1 MLKVAGGGGGVSGAL
16 VYQGTWD
23 ALTNNPTLT
32 SGVGTKGYYYVVSI
46 AGTTNLDG
54 ITDWQVGDWAVFNG
68 TVWQKVDNSE
78 ITYVSNVATGTGLT
92 GGPITST
99 GTISIA
105 NTAVTAASYGAADT
119 VGTFTVN
126 AQGQLTAAANAAI
139 AINVGAVSGAV
150 PNTVNVLAGT
160 GLSGGG
166 ALTANVTLSNAGVL
180 SFNTRVGDVTL
191 SNTDVITAL
200 GYTPGTGNGT
210 VTSVTGTTPISS
222 SGGATPNISISLAN
236 TTTDGYLSSTD
247 WNTFNGKQTAYT
259 NLSTIGGLA
268 NSAGW
273 LYNNG
278 TGTFSYSTPTA
289 ADVGAVPTT
298 RTLSINGTSYDLTAN
313 RTWSVGT
320 VTSVAALTLGTT
332 GTDLSSTVADSTTT
346 PVITLNVP
354 TASATNRG
362 VLSSADWTTF
372 NNKGTGN
379 GSVTSVD
386 VLGGTTG
393 LTTSG
398 GPITTSGNITIAGT
412 LNVSSG
418 GTGVTSLTANAVII
432 GNATGA
438 VTTVAPGAL
447 NNALISDGTNWV
459 STALPASGVTITDDT
474 SSNATRYVTLTANTS
489 GTITTINVSSTK
501 LTFNPS
507 TGVLGAS
514 VHSSTNGI
522 HINNLTI
529 ASSYTL
535 PNGYGGMSTGPITL
549 SSGVAV
555 TVPSG
560 SRWVVL

>member
-1 MLKVAGGGGGVSGAL
+1 MLKVAGGGGVSGAL

-32 SGVGTKGYYYVVSI
+32 SGVGTKGYYYVVSV

-105 NTAVTAASYGAADT
+105 NTTVTAASYGAADT

-126 AQGQLTAAANAAI
+126 AQGQLTAAANASIAINVAAVSGAVANTINVLSGTGLTGGGALTSNVTLSIANTTVTSGTYGNASTVAQFEVNPQGQLTSASNQAI
-139 AINVGAVSGAV
+139 AINVAAVSGAV
-150 PNTVNVLAGT
+150 PNTVNVIAGT
-160 GLSGGG
+160 GMSGGG
-166 ALTANVTLSNAGVL
+166 ALTGNVTLTNAGVT
-180 SFNTRVGDVTL
+180 SFNTRIGDVTL
-191 SNTDVITAL
+191 SNTDVTTAL

-210 VTSVTGTTPISS
+210 ITAVTGTLPISS
-222 SGGATPNISISLAN
+222 SGGTTPNISISLAN
-236 TTTDGYLSSTD
+236 ATTDGYLSFTD
-247 WNTFNGKQTAYT
+247 WNTFNNKQP
-259 NLSTIGGLA
+259 S
-268 NSAGW
+268 
-273 LYNNG
+273 G
-278 TGTFSYSTPTA
+278 TY
-289 ADVGAVPTT
+289 
-298 RTLSINGTSYDLTAN
+298 
-313 RTWSVGT
+313 
-320 VTSVAALTLGTT
+320 VTSVGATSPVASSGGTT
-332 GTDLSSTVADSTTT
+332 PTISMAQANATTDGYLTSS
-346 PVITLNVP
+346 
-354 TASATNRG
+354 
-362 VLSSADWTTF
+362 DWTTF

-412 LNVSSG
+412 LVVGNG
-418 GTGVTSLTANAVII
+418 GTGVTSISANAVVI
-432 GNATGA
+432 GNGSGA
-438 VTTVAPGAL
+438 ITTVAPGAL
-447 NNALISDGTNWV
+447 NNALISNGTNWV
-459 STALPASGVTITDDT
+459 SQALPASGVTISDDT

-489 GTITTINVSSTK
+489 GTITTENVSSTK
-501 LTFNPS
+501 LSFNPS
-507 TGVLGAS
+507 TGTLSSTVMSATNGLYINNMTVGAS
-514 VHSSTNGI
+514 Y
-522 HINNLTI
+522 TI
-529 ASSYTL
+529 PS
-535 PNGYGGMSTGPITL
+535 GYGAMSTGPITV
-549 SSGVAV
+549 SSNVSV

>member
-1 MLKVAGGGGGVSGAL
+1 
-16 VYQGTWD
+16 
-23 ALTNNPTLT
+23 
-32 SGVGTKGYYYVVSI
+32 
-46 AGTTNLDG
+46 
-54 ITDWQVGDWAVFNG
+54 
-68 TVWQKVDNSE
+68 
-78 ITYVSNVATGTGLT
+78 
-92 GGPITST
+92 
-99 GTISIA
+99 
-105 NTAVTAASYGAADT
+105 VTAASYGAANT

-139 AINVGAVSGAV
+139 AINVNAVSGAV

-166 ALTANVTLSNAGVL
+166 ALTANVTLSNTGVL
-180 SFNTRVGDVTL
+180 SFNTRTGNVSL
-191 SNTDVITAL
+191 SNTDVTTAL

-222 SGGATPNISISLAN
+222 SGGATPNISISLSNA
-236 TTTDGYLSSTD
+236 TTDGYLSSTD
-247 WNTFNGKQTAYT
+247 WNTFNNKQPSGTYVNSVGAT
-259 NLSTIGGLA
+259 SPVASSGG
-268 NSAGW
+268 
-273 LYNNG
+273 
-278 TGTFSYSTPTA
+278 TTPTISMA
-289 ADVGAVPTT
+289 QANATT
-298 RTLSINGTSYDLTAN
+298 NGF
-313 RTWSVGT
+313 
-320 VTSVAALTLGTT
+320 
-332 GTDLSSTVADSTTT
+332 LSST
-346 PVITLNVP
+346 
-354 TASATNRG
+354 
-362 VLSSADWTTF
+362 DWTTF

-379 GSVTSVD
+379 GSVTSVG

-412 LNVSSG
+412 LNVGNG
-418 GTGVTSLTANAVII
+418 GTGVTSIAANAVVI

-447 NNALISDGTNWV
+447 NNALISNGTNWV

-489 GTITTINVSSTK
+489 GTITTVNVSSTK

-529 ASSYTL
+529 ASSYTI
-535 PNGYGGMSTGPITL
+535 PSGYGAISTGPITL
-549 SSGVAV
+549 SGGVV
-555 TVPSG
+555 ITVPSG

>member
-1 MLKVAGGGGGVSGAL
+1 MLKVAGGGGVSGAL
-16 VYQGTWD
+16 VYQGTWN
-23 ALTNNPTLT
+23 ASTNSPTLA
-32 SGVGTKGYYYVVSI
+32 SGVGVKGYYYVVSV
-46 AGTTNLDG
+46 AGSTNLDG

-99 GTISIA
+99 GTISIS
-105 NTAVTAASYGAADT
+105 NTTVTAASYGAADT

-126 AQGQLTAAANAAI
+126 AQGQLTAAANASI

-150 PNTVNVLAGT
+150 PNTVNVIAGT

-166 ALTANVTLSNAGVL
+166 ALTANVTLTNAGVTA
-180 SFNTRVGDVTL
+180 FNTRTGNVTL
-191 SNTDVITAL
+191 SGADVTTAL

-210 VTSVTGTTPISS
+210 VTSVTGTLPISS
-222 SGGATPNISISLAN
+222 SGGVTPNISISLAN
-236 TTTDGYLSSTD
+236 ATTDGYLNFTD
-247 WNTFNGKQTAYT
+247 WNTFNNKQPSGTYVNSVGAT
-259 NLSTIGGLA
+259 SPVASSGG
-268 NSAGW
+268 
-273 LYNNG
+273 
-278 TGTFSYSTPTA
+278 TTPTISMA
-289 ADVGAVPTT
+289 QANATT
-298 RTLSINGTSYDLTAN
+298 NGY
-313 RTWSVGT
+313 
-320 VTSVAALTLGTT
+320 
-332 GTDLSSTVADSTTT
+332 LSST
-346 PVITLNVP
+346 
-354 TASATNRG
+354 
-362 VLSSADWTTF
+362 DWTTF

-386 VLGGTTG
+386 VLGGSTG

-398 GPITTSGNITIAGT
+398 GPITGSGNITIAGT
-412 LNVSSG
+412 LVVGNG
-418 GTGVTSLTANAVII
+418 GTGVTSLTANAVVI

-438 VTTVAPGAL
+438 VTTVSPGAL
-447 NNALISDGTNWV
+447 NNALISNGTNWV
-459 STALPASGVTITDDT
+459 SQALPASGVTVTDDT
-474 SSNATRYVTLTANTS
+474 SSNATRYITLTANTS
-489 GTITTINVSSTK
+489 GTITTVNVSSTK

-514 VHSSTNGI
+514 IHSSTNGI

-529 ASSYTL
+529 ASSYTI
-535 PNGYGGMSTGPITL
+535 PSGYGAMSTGPITL

>member
-1 MLKVAGGGGGVSGAL
+1 MLKVAGGGGVSGAL

-32 SGVGTKGYYYVVSI
+32 SSVGTKGYYYVVSV
-46 AGTTNLDG
+46 AGTTNLNG
-54 ITDWQVGDWAVFNG
+54 ITDWQAGDWAVFNG

-92 GGPITST
+92 GGPITTT

-105 NTAVTAASYGAADT
+105 NTTVTAASYGAANT

-166 ALTANVTLSNAGVL
+166 ALTANVTLSNTGVL
-180 SFNTRVGDVTL
+180 SFNTRTGNVSL
-191 SNTDVITAL
+191 SNTDVTTAL

-210 VTSVTGTTPISS
+210 VTSVTGTLPISS
-222 SGGATPNISISLAN
+222 SGGVTPNISISLAN
-236 TTTDGYLSSTD
+236 ASTDGYLSSTD
-247 WNTFNGKQTAYT
+247 WNTFNNKQPSGTYVNSVSAT
-259 NLSTIGGLA
+259 SPVASSGG
-268 NSAGW
+268 
-273 LYNNG
+273 
-278 TGTFSYSTPTA
+278 TTPTISMA
-289 ADVGAVPTT
+289 QANATT
-298 RTLSINGTSYDLTAN
+298 NGF
-313 RTWSVGT
+313 
-320 VTSVAALTLGTT
+320 
-332 GTDLSSTVADSTTT
+332 LSST
-346 PVITLNVP
+346 
-354 TASATNRG
+354 
-362 VLSSADWTTF
+362 DWTTF
-372 NNKGTGN
+372 NSKGTGN

-412 LNVSSG
+412 LNVGNG
-418 GTGVTSLTANAVII
+418 GTGVTSISANAVVI

-447 NNALISDGTNWV
+447 NNALISNGTNWV

-474 SSNATRYVTLTANTS
+474 SSNATRYITLTANTS
-489 GTITTINVSSTK
+489 GTITTVNVSSTK

-514 VHSSTNGI
+514 IHSSTNGI

>member
-1 MLKVAGGGGGVSGAL
+1 MLKVAGGGGVSGAL
-16 VYQGTWD
+16 VYQGTWN
-23 ALTNNPTLT
+23 ASTNSPTLA
-32 SGVGTKGYYYVVSI
+32 SGVGVKGYYYVVSV
-46 AGTTNLDG
+46 AGSTNLDG

-99 GTISIA
+99 GTISIS

-126 AQGQLTAAANAAI
+126 AQGQLTAAANASI

-150 PNTVNVLAGT
+150 PNTVNVIAGT

-166 ALTANVTLSNAGVL
+166 ALTANVTLTNAGVTA
-180 SFNTRVGDVTL
+180 FNTRTGNVTL
-191 SNTDVITAL
+191 SGADVTTAL

-210 VTSVTGTTPISS
+210 VTSVTGTLPIAS
-222 SGGATPNISISLAN
+222 SGGVTPNISISLAN
-236 TTTDGYLSSTD
+236 ATTDGYLNFTD
-247 WNTFNGKQTAYT
+247 WNTFNNKQPSGTYVNSVGAT
-259 NLSTIGGLA
+259 SPVASSGG
-268 NSAGW
+268 
-273 LYNNG
+273 
-278 TGTFSYSTPTA
+278 TTPTISMA
-289 ADVGAVPTT
+289 QANATT
-298 RTLSINGTSYDLTAN
+298 NGY
-313 RTWSVGT
+313 
-320 VTSVAALTLGTT
+320 
-332 GTDLSSTVADSTTT
+332 LSST
-346 PVITLNVP
+346 
-354 TASATNRG
+354 
-362 VLSSADWTTF
+362 DWTTF

-386 VLGGTTG
+386 VLGGSTG

-398 GPITTSGNITIAGT
+398 GPITGSGNITIAGT
-412 LNVSSG
+412 LVVSNG
-418 GTGVTSLTANAVII
+418 GTGVTSLTANAVVI

-438 VTTVAPGAL
+438 VTTVSPGAL
-447 NNALISDGTNWV
+447 NNALISNGTNWV
-459 STALPASGVTITDDT
+459 SQALPASGVTVTDDT
-474 SSNATRYVTLTANTS
+474 SSNATRYITLTANTS
-489 GTITTINVSSTK
+489 GTITTVNVSSTK

-514 VHSSTNGI
+514 IHSSTNGI

-529 ASSYTL
+529 ASSYTI
-535 PNGYGGMSTGPITL
+535 PNGYGAMSTGPITL

>member
-1 MLKVAGGGGGVSGAL
+1 MLKVAGGGGVSGAL
-16 VYQGTWD
+16 VYQGTWN
-23 ALTNNPTLT
+23 ASTNSPTLA
-32 SGVGTKGYYYVVSI
+32 SGVGVKGYYYVVSV
-46 AGTTNLDG
+46 AGSTNLDG

-99 GTISIA
+99 GTISIS

-139 AINVGAVSGAV
+139 AINVAAVSGAV
-150 PNTVNVLAGT
+150 PNTVNVIAGT

-166 ALTANVTLSNAGVL
+166 ALTANVTLTNAGVTA
-180 SFNTRVGDVTL
+180 FNTRTGNVTL
-191 SNTDVITAL
+191 SGTDVTTAL

-210 VTSVTGTTPISS
+210 VTSVTGTLPIAS
-222 SGGATPNISISLAN
+222 SGGVTPNISISLAN
-236 TTTDGYLSSTD
+236 ATTDGYLNFTD
-247 WNTFNGKQTAYT
+247 WNTFNNKQPSGTYVNSVGAT
-259 NLSTIGGLA
+259 SPVASSGG
-268 NSAGW
+268 
-273 LYNNG
+273 
-278 TGTFSYSTPTA
+278 TTPTISMA
-289 ADVGAVPTT
+289 QANATT
-298 RTLSINGTSYDLTAN
+298 NGY
-313 RTWSVGT
+313 
-320 VTSVAALTLGTT
+320 
-332 GTDLSSTVADSTTT
+332 LSST
-346 PVITLNVP
+346 
-354 TASATNRG
+354 
-362 VLSSADWTTF
+362 DWTTF

-386 VLGGTTG
+386 VLGGSTG

-398 GPITTSGNITIAGT
+398 GPITGSGNITIAGT
-412 LNVSSG
+412 LVVGNG
-418 GTGVTSLTANAVII
+418 GTGVTSLTANAVVI

-438 VTTVAPGAL
+438 VTTVSPGAL
-447 NNALISDGTNWV
+447 NNALISNGTNWV
-459 STALPASGVTITDDT
+459 SQALPASGVTVTDDT
-474 SSNATRYVTLTANTS
+474 SSNATRYITLTANTS
-489 GTITTINVSSTK
+489 GTITTVNVSSTK

-514 VHSSTNGI
+514 IHSSTNGI

-529 ASSYTL
+529 ASSYTI
-535 PNGYGGMSTGPITL
+535 PNGYGAMSTGPITL

>member
-1 MLKVAGGGGGVSGAL
+1 MLKVAGGGGVSGAL
-16 VYQGTWD
+16 VYQGTWN
-23 ALTNNPTLT
+23 ASTNSPTLA
-32 SGVGTKGYYYVVSI
+32 SGVGTKGYYYVVSV
-46 AGTTNLDG
+46 AGSTNLDG
-54 ITDWQVGDWAVFNG
+54 ITDWQIGDWAVFNG

-78 ITYVSNVATGTGLT
+78 ITYVSNVATGTGLS

-99 GTISIA
+99 GTISIS

-126 AQGQLTAAANAAI
+126 AQGQLTAAANASI

-150 PNTVNVLAGT
+150 PNTVNVIAGT

-166 ALTANVTLSNAGVL
+166 ALTANVTLTNAGVTA
-180 SFNTRVGDVTL
+180 FNTRTGNVTL
-191 SNTDVITAL
+191 SGTDVTTAL

-210 VTSVTGTTPISS
+210 VTSVTGTLPISS
-222 SGGATPNISISLAN
+222 SGGTTPNISITLAN
-236 TTTDGYLSSTD
+236 ATTDGYLSSTD
-247 WNTFNGKQTAYT
+247 WNTFNNKQPSGTYVNSVSAT
-259 NLSTIGGLA
+259 SPVASSGG
-268 NSAGW
+268 
-273 LYNNG
+273 
-278 TGTFSYSTPTA
+278 TTPTISMA
-289 ADVGAVPTT
+289 QANATT
-298 RTLSINGTSYDLTAN
+298 NGY
-313 RTWSVGT
+313 
-320 VTSVAALTLGTT
+320 
-332 GTDLSSTVADSTTT
+332 LSST
-346 PVITLNVP
+346 
-354 TASATNRG
+354 
-362 VLSSADWTTF
+362 DWTTF

-386 VLGGTTG
+386 VLGGSTG

-412 LNVSSG
+412 LVVSNG
-418 GTGVTSLTANAVII
+418 GTGVTSLTANAVVI

-438 VTTVAPGAL
+438 VTTVSPGAL
-447 NNALISDGTNWV
+447 NNALISNGTNWV
-459 STALPASGVTITDDT
+459 SQALPASGVTVTDDT
-474 SSNATRYVTLTANTS
+474 SSNATRYITLTANTS
-489 GTITTINVSSTK
+489 GTITTVNVSSTK

-514 VHSSTNGI
+514 IHSSTNGI

-529 ASSYTL
+529 ASSYTI
-535 PNGYGGMSTGPITL
+535 PSGYGAMSTGPITL

>member
-191 SNTDVITAL
+191 SNTDVTTAL

-289 ADVGAVPTT
+289 SDVGAVPTT

-418 GTGVTSLTANAVII
+418 GTGVTSLTSNAVII

-438 VTTVAPGAL
+438 VTTVSPGAF

-459 STALPASGVTITDDT
+459 SSALPASGVTITDDT
-474 SSNATRYVTLTANTS
+474 SSNVTRYVTLTGNSS

-507 TGVLGAS
+507 TGTLTSTVLSAS
-514 VHSSTNGI
+514 NGLL
-522 HINNLTI
+522 INNMTVSASYTI
-529 ASSYTL
+529 PSSYSA
-535 PNGYGGMSTGPITL
+535 MSTGPITL

>member
-1 MLKVAGGGGGVSGAL
+1 MLKVAGGGGVSGAL

-54 ITDWQVGDWAVFNG
+54 VTDWQVGDWAVFNG

-99 GTISIA
+99 GTISIS

-126 AQGQLTAAANAAI
+126 AQGQLTAAANASI

-150 PNTVNVLAGT
+150 PNTVNVIAGT

-166 ALTANVTLSNAGVL
+166 ALTANVTLTNAGVTA
-180 SFNTRVGDVTL
+180 FNTRTGNVTL
-191 SNTDVITAL
+191 SGTDVTTAL

-210 VTSVTGTTPISS
+210 VTSVTGTLPISS
-222 SGGATPNISISLAN
+222 SGGTTPNISITLAN
-236 TTTDGYLSSTD
+236 ATTDGYLSSTD
-247 WNTFNGKQTAYT
+247 WNTFNNKQPSGTYVNSVGAT
-259 NLSTIGGLA
+259 SPVASSGG
-268 NSAGW
+268 
-273 LYNNG
+273 
-278 TGTFSYSTPTA
+278 TTPTISMA
-289 ADVGAVPTT
+289 QANATT
-298 RTLSINGTSYDLTAN
+298 DGY
-313 RTWSVGT
+313 
-320 VTSVAALTLGTT
+320 
-332 GTDLSSTVADSTTT
+332 LSST
-346 PVITLNVP
+346 
-354 TASATNRG
+354 
-362 VLSSADWTTF
+362 DWTTF

-398 GPITTSGNITIAGT
+398 GPITGAGNITIAGT
-412 LNVSSG
+412 LVVSNG
-418 GTGVTSLTANAVII
+418 GTGVTSLTANAVVI

-438 VTTVAPGAL
+438 VTTVSPGAL
-447 NNALISDGTNWV
+447 NNALISNGTNWV
-459 STALPASGVTITDDT
+459 SQALPASGVTVTDDT
-474 SSNATRYVTLTANTS
+474 SSNATRYITLTANTS
-489 GTITTINVSSTK
+489 GTITTVNVSSTK

-514 VHSSTNGI
+514 IHSSTNGI

-529 ASSYTL
+529 ASSYTI
-535 PNGYGGMSTGPITL
+535 PNGYGAMSTGPITL

>member
-1 MLKVAGGGGGVSGAL
+1 MLKVAGGGGVSGAL

-32 SGVGTKGYYYVVSI
+32 SGVGTKGYYYVVSV

-180 SFNTRVGDVTL
+180 SFNTRVGAVTL
-191 SNTDVITAL
+191 SNTDVTTAL

-289 ADVGAVPTT
+289 ADVGAVPTA

-418 GTGVTSLTANAVII
+418 GTGVTSLTSNAVII
-432 GNATGA
+432 GNGTGA

-447 NNALISDGTNWV
+447 NNALISNGTNWV

-489 GTITTINVSSTK
+489 GTITTVNVSSTK

-529 ASSYTL
+529 ASSYTI
-535 PNGYGGMSTGPITL
+535 PSGYGGMSTGPITL

>member
-1 MLKVAGGGGGVSGAL
+1 MLKVAGGGGVSGAL

-23 ALTNNPTLT
+23 ALTNDPTLT
-32 SGVGTKGYYYVVSI
+32 SSVGTKGYYYVVSV
-46 AGTTNLDG
+46 AGTTNLNG
-54 ITDWQVGDWAVFNG
+54 ITDWQAGDWAVFNG

-92 GGPITST
+92 GGPITTT
-99 GTISIA
+99 GTISIS
-105 NTAVTAASYGAADT
+105 NTTVTAASYGAADT

-166 ALTANVTLSNAGVL
+166 ALTANVTLSNTGVL
-180 SFNTRVGDVTL
+180 SFNTRTGNVSL
-191 SNTDVITAL
+191 SNTDVTTAL

-222 SGGATPNISISLAN
+222 SGGVTPNISISLAN
-236 TTTDGYLSSTD
+236 ATTDGYLSSTD
-247 WNTFNGKQTAYT
+247 WNTFNNKQPSGTYVNSVGAT
-259 NLSTIGGLA
+259 SPVASSGG
-268 NSAGW
+268 
-273 LYNNG
+273 
-278 TGTFSYSTPTA
+278 TTPTISMA
-289 ADVGAVPTT
+289 QANATT
-298 RTLSINGTSYDLTAN
+298 NGF
-313 RTWSVGT
+313 
-320 VTSVAALTLGTT
+320 
-332 GTDLSSTVADSTTT
+332 LSST
-346 PVITLNVP
+346 
-354 TASATNRG
+354 
-362 VLSSADWTTF
+362 DWTTF
-372 NNKGTGN
+372 NSKGTGN

-398 GPITTSGNITIAGT
+398 GPIA
-412 LNVSSG
+412 
-418 GTGVTSLTANAVII
+418 ANAVVI

-447 NNALISDGTNWV
+447 NNALISNGTNWV

-474 SSNATRYVTLTANTS
+474 SSNATRYITLTANTS
-489 GTITTINVSSTK
+489 GTITTVNVSSTK

-514 VHSSTNGI
+514 IHSSTNGI

-529 ASSYTL
+529 ASSYTI
-535 PNGYGGMSTGPITL
+535 PSGYGAMSTGPITL
-549 SSGVAV
+549 SGGVV
-555 TVPSG
+555 ITVPSG

>member
-32 SGVGTKGYYYVVSI
+32 SGVGTKGYYYVVSV

-180 SFNTRVGDVTL
+180 SFNTRVGAVTL
-191 SNTDVITAL
+191 SNTDVTTAL

-289 ADVGAVPTT
+289 ADVGAVPTA

-418 GTGVTSLTANAVII
+418 GTGVTSLTSNAVII
-432 GNATGA
+432 GNGTGA

-447 NNALISDGTNWV
+447 NNALISNGTNWV

-489 GTITTINVSSTK
+489 GTITTVNVSSTK

-529 ASSYTL
+529 ASSYTI
-535 PNGYGGMSTGPITL
+535 PSGYGGMSTGPITL

>member
-1 MLKVAGGGGGVSGAL
+1 MLKVAGGGGVSGAL

-92 GGPITST
+92 GGPITTT
-99 GTISIA
+99 GTISIS
-105 NTAVTAASYGAADT
+105 NTTVTAASYGAADT

-191 SNTDVITAL
+191 SNTDVTTAL

-289 ADVGAVPTT
+289 ADVGAVPTA

-412 LNVSSG
+412 LNVGSG

-474 SSNATRYVTLTANTS
+474 SSNVTRYVTLTANTS

-529 ASSYTL
+529 ASSYTI
-535 PNGYGGMSTGPITL
+535 PSGYGGMSTGPITL

>member
-1 MLKVAGGGGGVSGAL
+1 MLKVAGGGGVSGAL
-16 VYQGTWD
+16 VYQGTWN
-23 ALTNNPTLT
+23 ASTNSPTLA
-32 SGVGTKGYYYVVSI
+32 SGVGVKGYYYVVSV
-46 AGTTNLDG
+46 AGSTNLDG

-99 GTISIA
+99 GTISIS

-126 AQGQLTAAANAAI
+126 AQGQLTAAANASI

-150 PNTVNVLAGT
+150 PNTVNVIAGT

-166 ALTANVTLSNAGVL
+166 ALTANVTLTNAGVTA
-180 SFNTRVGDVTL
+180 FNTRTGNVTL
-191 SNTDVITAL
+191 SGADVTTAL

-210 VTSVTGTTPISS
+210 VTSVTGTLPIAS
-222 SGGATPNISISLAN
+222 SGGTTPNISITLAN
-236 TTTDGYLSSTD
+236 ATTDGYLSSTD
-247 WNTFNGKQTAYT
+247 WNTFNNKQPSGTYVNSVSAT
-259 NLSTIGGLA
+259 SPVASSGG
-268 NSAGW
+268 
-273 LYNNG
+273 
-278 TGTFSYSTPTA
+278 TTPTISMA
-289 ADVGAVPTT
+289 QANATT
-298 RTLSINGTSYDLTAN
+298 NGY
-313 RTWSVGT
+313 
-320 VTSVAALTLGTT
+320 
-332 GTDLSSTVADSTTT
+332 LSST
-346 PVITLNVP
+346 
-354 TASATNRG
+354 
-362 VLSSADWTTF
+362 DWTTF

-386 VLGGTTG
+386 VLGGSTG

-412 LNVSSG
+412 LVVSNG
-418 GTGVTSLTANAVII
+418 GTGVTSLTANAVVI

-438 VTTVAPGAL
+438 VTTVSPGAL
-447 NNALISDGTNWV
+447 NNALISNGTNWV
-459 STALPASGVTITDDT
+459 SQALPASGVTVTDDT
-474 SSNATRYVTLTANTS
+474 SSNATRYITLTANTS
-489 GTITTINVSSTK
+489 GTITTVNVSSTK

-514 VHSSTNGI
+514 IHSSTNGI

-529 ASSYTL
+529 ASSYTI
-535 PNGYGGMSTGPITL
+535 PSGYGAMSTGPITL

>member
-1 MLKVAGGGGGVSGAL
+1 MLKVAGGGGVSGAL

-99 GTISIA
+99 GTISIS
-105 NTAVTAASYGAADT
+105 NTTVTAASYGAADT

-126 AQGQLTAAANAAI
+126 AQGQLTAAANASI

-150 PNTVNVLAGT
+150 PNTVNVIAGT

-166 ALTANVTLSNAGVL
+166 ALTANVTLTNAGVTA
-180 SFNTRVGDVTL
+180 FNTRTGNVTL
-191 SNTDVITAL
+191 SGTDVTTAL

-210 VTSVTGTTPISS
+210 VTSVTGTLPISS
-222 SGGATPNISISLAN
+222 SGGTTPNISITLAN
-236 TTTDGYLSSTD
+236 ATTDGYLSSTD
-247 WNTFNGKQTAYT
+247 WNTFNNKQPSGTYVNSVGAT
-259 NLSTIGGLA
+259 SPVASSGG
-268 NSAGW
+268 
-273 LYNNG
+273 
-278 TGTFSYSTPTA
+278 TTPTISMA
-289 ADVGAVPTT
+289 QANATT
-298 RTLSINGTSYDLTAN
+298 DGY
-313 RTWSVGT
+313 
-320 VTSVAALTLGTT
+320 
-332 GTDLSSTVADSTTT
+332 LSST
-346 PVITLNVP
+346 
-354 TASATNRG
+354 
-362 VLSSADWTTF
+362 DWTTF

-386 VLGGTTG
+386 VLGGSTG

-412 LNVSSG
+412 LVVSNG
-418 GTGVTSLTANAVII
+418 GTGVTSLTANAVVI

-438 VTTVAPGAL
+438 VTTVSPGAL
-447 NNALISDGTNWV
+447 NNALISNGTNWV
-459 STALPASGVTITDDT
+459 SQALPASGVTVTDDT
-474 SSNATRYVTLTANTS
+474 SSNATRYITLTANTS
-489 GTITTINVSSTK
+489 GTITTVNVSSTK

-514 VHSSTNGI
+514 IHSSTNGI

-529 ASSYTL
+529 ASSYAI
-535 PNGYGGMSTGPITL
+535 PSGYGAMSTGPITL

>member
-1 MLKVAGGGGGVSGAL
+1 MLKVAGGGGVSGAL
-16 VYQGTWD
+16 VYQGTWN
-23 ALTNNPTLT
+23 ASTNSPTLA
-32 SGVGTKGYYYVVSI
+32 SGVGVKGYYYVVSV
-46 AGTTNLDG
+46 AGSTNLDG

-78 ITYVSNVATGTGLT
+78 ITYVSNVATGTGLS

-99 GTISIA
+99 GTISIS

-139 AINVGAVSGAV
+139 AINVAAVSGAVANTVNVLSGTGLTGGGALTSNVTLSIANTTVTSGTYGNASTVAQFEVNPQGQLVSASNQSIAINVAAVSGAV
-150 PNTVNVLAGT
+150 PNTVNVIAGT
-160 GLSGGG
+160 GMSGGG
-166 ALTANVTLSNAGVL
+166 ALTGNVTLTNAGVT
-180 SFNTRVGDVTL
+180 SFNTRTGPVTL
-191 SNTDVITAL
+191 SGTDVTTAL

-210 VTSVTGTTPISS
+210 VTSVTGTLPISS
-222 SGGATPNISISLAN
+222 SGGVTPNISISLAN
-236 TTTDGYLSSTD
+236 ATTDGYLSST
-247 WNTFNGKQTAYT
+247 
-259 NLSTIGGLA
+259 
-268 NSAGW
+268 
-273 LYNNG
+273 
-278 TGTFSYSTPTA
+278 
-289 ADVGAVPTT
+289 
-298 RTLSINGTSYDLTAN
+298 
-313 RTWSVGT
+313 
-320 VTSVAALTLGTT
+320 
-332 GTDLSSTVADSTTT
+332 
-346 PVITLNVP
+346 
-354 TASATNRG
+354 
-362 VLSSADWTTF
+362 DWTTF

-412 LNVSSG
+412 LVVSNG
-418 GTGVTSLTANAVII
+418 GTGVTSLTANAVVI

-438 VTTVAPGAL
+438 VTTVSPGAL
-447 NNALISDGTNWV
+447 NNALISNGTNWV
-459 STALPASGVTITDDT
+459 STALPASGVTVTDDT
-474 SSNATRYVTLTANTS
+474 SSNATRYITLTANTS
-489 GTITTINVSSTK
+489 GTITTVNVSSTK

-514 VHSSTNGI
+514 IHSSTNGI

-529 ASSYTL
+529 ASSYTI
-535 PNGYGGMSTGPITL
+535 PNGYGAMSTGPITL

>member
-1 MLKVAGGGGGVSGAL
+1 MLKVAGGGGVSGAL

-46 AGTTNLDG
+46 AGKTNLDG

-99 GTISIA
+99 GTISIS
-105 NTAVTAASYGAADT
+105 NTTVTAASYGAADT

-126 AQGQLTAAANAAI
+126 AQGQLTAAANASI

-150 PNTVNVLAGT
+150 PNTVNVIAGT

-166 ALTANVTLSNAGVL
+166 ALTANVTLTNAGVTA
-180 SFNTRVGDVTL
+180 FNTRTGNVTL
-191 SNTDVITAL
+191 SGTDVTTAL

-210 VTSVTGTTPISS
+210 VTSVTGTLPISS
-222 SGGATPNISISLAN
+222 SGGTTPNISITLAN
-236 TTTDGYLSSTD
+236 ATTDGYLSSTD
-247 WNTFNGKQTAYT
+247 WNTFNNKQPSGTYVNSVGAT
-259 NLSTIGGLA
+259 SPVASSGG
-268 NSAGW
+268 
-273 LYNNG
+273 
-278 TGTFSYSTPTA
+278 TTPTISMA
-289 ADVGAVPTT
+289 QANATT
-298 RTLSINGTSYDLTAN
+298 DGY
-313 RTWSVGT
+313 
-320 VTSVAALTLGTT
+320 
-332 GTDLSSTVADSTTT
+332 LSST
-346 PVITLNVP
+346 
-354 TASATNRG
+354 
-362 VLSSADWTTF
+362 DWTTF

-386 VLGGTTG
+386 VLGGSTG

-412 LNVSSG
+412 LVVSNG
-418 GTGVTSLTANAVII
+418 GTGVTSLTANAVVI

-438 VTTVAPGAL
+438 VTTVSPGAL
-447 NNALISDGTNWV
+447 NNALISNGTNWV
-459 STALPASGVTITDDT
+459 SQALPASGVTVTDDT
-474 SSNATRYVTLTANTS
+474 SSNATRYITLTANTS
-489 GTITTINVSSTK
+489 GTITTVNVSSTK

-514 VHSSTNGI
+514 IHSSTNGI

-529 ASSYTL
+529 ASSYAI
-535 PNGYGGMSTGPITL
+535 PSGYGAMSTGPITL

>member
-1 MLKVAGGGGGVSGAL
+1 MLKVAGGGGVSGAL

-23 ALTNNPTLT
+23 ASTNTPTLT
-32 SGVGTKGYYYVVSI
+32 SSVGTKGYYYVVSV

-191 SNTDVITAL
+191 SNTDVTTAL

-289 ADVGAVPTT
+289 ADVGAVPTA

-432 GNATGA
+432 GNGTGA

-447 NNALISDGTNWV
+447 NNALISNGTNWV

-489 GTITTINVSSTK
+489 GTITTVNVSSTK

>member
-1 MLKVAGGGGGVSGAL
+1 MLKVAGGGGVSGAL
-16 VYQGTWD
+16 VYQGTWN
-23 ALTNNPTLT
+23 ASTNSPTLA
-32 SGVGTKGYYYVVSI
+32 SGVGTKGYYYVVSV
-46 AGTTNLDG
+46 AGSTNLDG

-99 GTISIA
+99 GTISIS

-126 AQGQLTAAANAAI
+126 AQGQLTAAANASI

-150 PNTVNVLAGT
+150 PNTVNVIAGT

-166 ALTANVTLSNAGVL
+166 ALTANVTLTNAGVTA
-180 SFNTRVGDVTL
+180 FNTRTGNVTL
-191 SNTDVITAL
+191 SGADVTTAL

-210 VTSVTGTTPISS
+210 VTSVTGTLPIAS
-222 SGGATPNISISLAN
+222 SGGVTPNISISLAN
-236 TTTDGYLSSTD
+236 ATTDGYLNFTDWNTFNNKQPSGTYVNSVGATSPVASSGGTTPTISMAQANATTDGYLSST
-247 WNTFNGKQTAYT
+247 
-259 NLSTIGGLA
+259 
-268 NSAGW
+268 
-273 LYNNG
+273 
-278 TGTFSYSTPTA
+278 
-289 ADVGAVPTT
+289 
-298 RTLSINGTSYDLTAN
+298 
-313 RTWSVGT
+313 
-320 VTSVAALTLGTT
+320 
-332 GTDLSSTVADSTTT
+332 
-346 PVITLNVP
+346 
-354 TASATNRG
+354 
-362 VLSSADWTTF
+362 DWTTF

-398 GPITTSGNITIAGT
+398 GPITGSGNITIAGT
-412 LNVSSG
+412 LVVGNG
-418 GTGVTSLTANAVII
+418 GTGVTSLTANAVVI

-438 VTTVAPGAL
+438 VTTVSPGAL
-447 NNALISDGTNWV
+447 NNALISNGTNWV
-459 STALPASGVTITDDT
+459 SQALPASGVTVTDDT
-474 SSNATRYVTLTANTS
+474 SSNATRYITLTANTS
-489 GTITTINVSSTK
+489 GTITTVNVSSTK

-514 VHSSTNGI
+514 IHSSTNGI

-529 ASSYTL
+529 ASSYTI
-535 PNGYGGMSTGPITL
+535 PNGYGAMSTGPITL

>member
-1 MLKVAGGGGGVSGAL
+1 MLKVAGGGGVSGAL
-16 VYQGTWD
+16 VYQGTWN
-23 ALTNNPTLT
+23 ASTNSPTLA
-32 SGVGTKGYYYVVSI
+32 SGVGVKGYYYVVSV
-46 AGTTNLDG
+46 AGSTNLDG

-99 GTISIA
+99 GTISIS

-126 AQGQLTAAANAAI
+126 AQGQLTAAANASI

-150 PNTVNVLAGT
+150 PNTVNVIAGT

-166 ALTANVTLSNAGVL
+166 ALTANVTLTNAGVTA
-180 SFNTRVGDVTL
+180 FNTRTGNVTL
-191 SNTDVITAL
+191 SGADVTTAL

-210 VTSVTGTTPISS
+210 VTSVTGTLPIAS
-222 SGGATPNISISLAN
+222 SGGVTPNISISLAN
-236 TTTDGYLSSTD
+236 ATTDGYLNFTD
-247 WNTFNGKQTAYT
+247 WNTFNNKQPSGTYVNSVGAT
-259 NLSTIGGLA
+259 SPVASSGG
-268 NSAGW
+268 
-273 LYNNG
+273 
-278 TGTFSYSTPTA
+278 TTPTISMA
-289 ADVGAVPTT
+289 QANATT
-298 RTLSINGTSYDLTAN
+298 NGY
-313 RTWSVGT
+313 
-320 VTSVAALTLGTT
+320 
-332 GTDLSSTVADSTTT
+332 LSS
-346 PVITLNVP
+346 I
-354 TASATNRG
+354 
-362 VLSSADWTTF
+362 DWTTF

-386 VLGGTTG
+386 VLGGSTG

-412 LNVSSG
+412 LVVGNG
-418 GTGVTSLTANAVII
+418 GTGVTSLTANAVVI

-438 VTTVAPGAL
+438 VTTVSPGAL
-447 NNALISDGTNWV
+447 NNALISNGTNWV
-459 STALPASGVTITDDT
+459 STALPASGVTVTDDT
-474 SSNATRYVTLTANTS
+474 SSNATRYITLTANTS
-489 GTITTINVSSTK
+489 GTITTVNVSSTK

-514 VHSSTNGI
+514 IHSSTNGI

-529 ASSYTL
+529 ASSYTI
-535 PNGYGGMSTGPITL
+535 PNGYGAMSTGPITL

>member
-1 MLKVAGGGGGVSGAL
+1 MLKVAGGGGVSGAL
-16 VYQGTWD
+16 VYQGTWN
-23 ALTNNPTLT
+23 ASTNSPTLA
-32 SGVGTKGYYYVVSI
+32 SGVGVKGYYYVVSV
-46 AGTTNLDG
+46 AGSTNLDG

-99 GTISIA
+99 GTISIS

-139 AINVGAVSGAV
+139 AINVAAVSGAV
-150 PNTVNVLAGT
+150 ANTVNVIAGT

-166 ALTANVTLSNAGVL
+166 ALTANVTLTNAGVTA
-180 SFNTRVGDVTL
+180 FNTRTGNVTL
-191 SNTDVITAL
+191 SGTDVTTAL

-210 VTSVTGTTPISS
+210 VTSVTGTLPIAS
-222 SGGATPNISISLAN
+222 SGGVTPNISISLAN
-236 TTTDGYLSSTD
+236 ATTDGYLNFTD
-247 WNTFNGKQTAYT
+247 WNTFNNKQPSGTYVNSVGAT
-259 NLSTIGGLA
+259 SPVASSGG
-268 NSAGW
+268 
-273 LYNNG
+273 
-278 TGTFSYSTPTA
+278 TTPTISMA
-289 ADVGAVPTT
+289 QANATT
-298 RTLSINGTSYDLTAN
+298 NGY
-313 RTWSVGT
+313 
-320 VTSVAALTLGTT
+320 
-332 GTDLSSTVADSTTT
+332 LSST
-346 PVITLNVP
+346 
-354 TASATNRG
+354 
-362 VLSSADWTTF
+362 DWTTF

-386 VLGGTTG
+386 VLGGSTG

-398 GPITTSGNITIAGT
+398 GPITGAGNITIAGT
-412 LNVSSG
+412 LVVGNG
-418 GTGVTSLTANAVII
+418 GTGVTSLTANAVVI

-438 VTTVAPGAL
+438 VTTVSPGAL
-447 NNALISDGTNWV
+447 NNALISNGTNWV
-459 STALPASGVTITDDT
+459 SQALPASGVTVTDDT
-474 SSNATRYVTLTANTS
+474 SSNATRYITLTANTS
-489 GTITTINVSSTK
+489 GTITTVNVSSTK

-514 VHSSTNGI
+514 IHSSTNGI

-529 ASSYTL
+529 ASSYTI
-535 PNGYGGMSTGPITL
+535 PNGYGAMSTGPITL

>member
-1 MLKVAGGGGGVSGAL
+1 MLKVAGGGGVSGAL
-16 VYQGTWD
+16 VYQGTWN
-23 ALTNNPTLT
+23 ASTNSPTLA
-32 SGVGTKGYYYVVSI
+32 SGVGVKGYYYVVSV
-46 AGTTNLDG
+46 AGSTNLDG

-99 GTISIA
+99 GTISIS

-139 AINVGAVSGAV
+139 AINVGAVLGAV
-150 PNTVNVLAGT
+150 PNTVNVIAGT

-166 ALTANVTLSNAGVL
+166 ALTANVTLTNAGVTA
-180 SFNTRVGDVTL
+180 FNTRTGNVTL
-191 SNTDVITAL
+191 SGTDVTTAL

-210 VTSVTGTTPISS
+210 VTSVTGTLPIAS
-222 SGGATPNISISLAN
+222 SGGVTPNISISLAN
-236 TTTDGYLSSTD
+236 ATTDGYLNFTD
-247 WNTFNGKQTAYT
+247 WNTFNNKQPSGTYVNSVGAT
-259 NLSTIGGLA
+259 SPVASSGG
-268 NSAGW
+268 
-273 LYNNG
+273 
-278 TGTFSYSTPTA
+278 TTPTISMA
-289 ADVGAVPTT
+289 QANATT
-298 RTLSINGTSYDLTAN
+298 NGY
-313 RTWSVGT
+313 
-320 VTSVAALTLGTT
+320 
-332 GTDLSSTVADSTTT
+332 LSST
-346 PVITLNVP
+346 
-354 TASATNRG
+354 
-362 VLSSADWTTF
+362 DWTTF

-386 VLGGTTG
+386 VLGGSTG

-412 LNVSSG
+412 LVVGNG
-418 GTGVTSLTANAVII
+418 GTGVTSLTANAVVI

-438 VTTVAPGAL
+438 VTTVSPGAL
-447 NNALISDGTNWV
+447 NNALISNGTNWV
-459 STALPASGVTITDDT
+459 SQALPASGVTVTDDT
-474 SSNATRYVTLTANTS
+474 SSNATRYITLTANTS
-489 GTITTINVSSTK
+489 GTITTVNVSSTK

-514 VHSSTNGI
+514 IHSSTNGI

-529 ASSYTL
+529 ASSYTI
-535 PNGYGGMSTGPITL
+535 PSGYGAMSTGPITL

-560 SRWVVL
+560 SKWVVL

>member
-1 MLKVAGGGGGVSGAL
+1 MLKVAGGGGVSGAL
-16 VYQGTWD
+16 VYQGTWN
-23 ALTNNPTLT
+23 ASTNSPTLA
-32 SGVGTKGYYYVVSI
+32 SGVGTKGYYYVVSV
-46 AGTTNLDG
+46 AGSTNLDG
-54 ITDWQVGDWAVFNG
+54 ITDWQIGDWAVFNG

-99 GTISIA
+99 GTISIS

-126 AQGQLTAAANAAI
+126 AQGQLTAAANASI

-150 PNTVNVLAGT
+150 PNTVNVIAGT

-166 ALTANVTLSNAGVL
+166 ALTANVTLTNAGVTA
-180 SFNTRVGDVTL
+180 FNTRTGNVTL
-191 SNTDVITAL
+191 SNTDVTTAL

-210 VTSVTGTTPISS
+210 VTSVTGTLPIAS
-222 SGGATPNISISLAN
+222 SGGTTPNISITLAN
-236 TTTDGYLSSTD
+236 ATTDGYLNFTDWNTFNNKQPSGTYVNSVGATSPVASSGGTTPTISMAQANATTDGYLSST
-247 WNTFNGKQTAYT
+247 
-259 NLSTIGGLA
+259 
-268 NSAGW
+268 
-273 LYNNG
+273 
-278 TGTFSYSTPTA
+278 
-289 ADVGAVPTT
+289 
-298 RTLSINGTSYDLTAN
+298 
-313 RTWSVGT
+313 
-320 VTSVAALTLGTT
+320 
-332 GTDLSSTVADSTTT
+332 
-346 PVITLNVP
+346 
-354 TASATNRG
+354 
-362 VLSSADWTTF
+362 DWTTF

-386 VLGGTTG
+386 VLGGSTG

-398 GPITTSGNITIAGT
+398 GPITGSGNITIAGT
-412 LNVSSG
+412 LVVSNG
-418 GTGVTSLTANAVII
+418 GTGVTSLTANAVVI

-438 VTTVAPGAL
+438 VTTVSPGAL
-447 NNALISDGTNWV
+447 NNALISNGTNWV
-459 STALPASGVTITDDT
+459 SQALPASGVTVTDDT
-474 SSNATRYVTLTANTS
+474 SSNATRYITLTANTS
-489 GTITTINVSSTK
+489 GTITTVNVSSTK

-514 VHSSTNGI
+514 IHSSTNGI

-529 ASSYTL
+529 ASSYTI
-535 PNGYGGMSTGPITL
+535 PSGYGAMSTGPITL

>member
-1 MLKVAGGGGGVSGAL
+1 MLKVAGGGGVSGAL

-23 ALTNNPTLT
+23 ASTNTPTLT
-32 SGVGTKGYYYVVSI
+32 SSVGTKGYYYVVSV

-191 SNTDVITAL
+191 SNTDVTTAL

-259 NLSTIGGLA
+259 NLSTIGGLV

-289 ADVGAVPTT
+289 ADVGAVPTA

-432 GNATGA
+432 GNGTGA

-447 NNALISDGTNWV
+447 NNALISNGTNWV

-489 GTITTINVSSTK
+489 GTITTVNVSSTK

-529 ASSYTL
+529 ASSYTI
-535 PNGYGGMSTGPITL
+535 PSGYGGMSTGPITL

>member
-1 MLKVAGGGGGVSGAL
+1 MLKVAGGGGVSGAL

-23 ALTNNPTLT
+23 ASTNTPTLT
-32 SGVGTKGYYYVVSI
+32 SSVGTKGYYYVVSV

-191 SNTDVITAL
+191 SNTDVTTAL

-289 ADVGAVPTT
+289 ADVGAVPTA

-418 GTGVTSLTANAVII
+418 GTGLTSLTANAVII
-432 GNATGA
+432 GNGTGA

-447 NNALISDGTNWV
+447 NNALISNGTNWV

-489 GTITTINVSSTK
+489 GTITTVNVSSTK

-529 ASSYTL
+529 ASSYTI
-535 PNGYGGMSTGPITL
+535 PSGYGGMSTGPITL